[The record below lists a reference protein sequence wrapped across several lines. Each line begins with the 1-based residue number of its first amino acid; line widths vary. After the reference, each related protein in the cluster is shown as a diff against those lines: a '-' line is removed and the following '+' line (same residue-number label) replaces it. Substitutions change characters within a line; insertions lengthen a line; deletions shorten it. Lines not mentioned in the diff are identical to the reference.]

1 MSTVGAATTE
11 GAAAGPGSDDVDAE
25 PGRRARLRA
34 QTLRD
39 LEAATRAEI
48 REHGP
53 VGLSLRR
60 VARRMGMSP
69 AGLYRYVD
77 SREELLTLLIARSY
91 DDLADHLLASLG
103 AAPARDDGEDAATSG
118 AVAGPDADVAERLQ
132 AVAGPD
138 ADVAERLQAVALA
151 YRSWSVAHSNE
162 FGLIFGDPIPEYQAP
177 AGGATVEAMTRV
189 GLALATPLIEAWH
202 QGRLHVHPALEAAEL
217 AGPLAAMAKLD
228 GGGLPPAA
236 YALLLLTWGRLHGQ
250 VSLEVFGHHHW
261 LFPDGCEA
269 LYRAEIVSMLADLGV
284 TDRPA

>member
-1 MSTVGAATTE
+1 MSTVGGATTE

-103 AAPARDDGEDAATSG
+103 AAPARDDGEVAATSG
-118 AVAGPDADVAERLQ
+118 AVAGPDADA
-132 AVAGPD
+132 
-138 ADVAERLQAVALA
+138 AERLQAVALA
-151 YRSWSVAHSNE
+151 YRSWSVAHPNE

-261 LFPDGCEA
+261 LFPEGCEA
-269 LYRAEIVSMLADLGV
+269 LYRAEIASMLADLGV